1 MFFLARLGRLPQ
13 HRRHRSMFF
22 KKNWYLFTPL
32 ILVIIPAMIFGYYVS
47 SYGYS
52 PKEAMEALRYF
63 LQSGTRYPHKFT
75 ERNLDLVRPGMDG
88 RQVFELIDKPFE
100 RHDNDAIWIY
110 SGPTNSASP
119 YYHERKVLFT
129 RDAKN
134 IPRVQKVVKEFHAP
148 SK

>member
-1 MFFLARLGRLPQ
+1 MAASYNESACISSNIRGHP
-13 HRRHRSMFF
+13 RSIIGAL
-22 KKNWYLFTPL
+22 KVGLFVTC
-32 ILVIIPAMIFGYYVS
+32 LV
-47 SYGYS
+47 
-52 PKEAMEALRYF
+52 
-63 LQSGTRYPHKFT
+63 
-75 ERNLDLVRPGMDG
+75 DLVRPGMDG